1 MDLCTMHT
9 STCCTVLRLS
19 LSAPSSH
26 LQSSLGT
33 PSCSST
39 GRTLTPRRI
48 SPCCNAVFRSNRQ
61 SHLMQFQNALG
72 KGSTHCTL
80 KEWRMRACRKQL
92 WQGLYLVTFIQI
104 HTNVIQYVCSFERR
118 KATRMIVQWCCLFAN
133 ACYFLASADEGKRHL
148 SQWEEGFRSSVH
160 AYLTIIS
167 PMSAQAGIWTPGT
180 CVLAAVHCFCSSSQS
195 QTPLVSPA
203 YHSRSQLHPAGEP
216 DCFLQQR
223 SDAILTPSVAAVEYS
238 HHSHNAMHK
247 QVLPQQ

>member
-1 MDLCTMHT
+1 M
-9 STCCTVLRLS
+9 LRLS
-19 LSAPSSH
+19 LSATSSH

-39 GRTLTPRRI
+39 GSTLTPRRI
-48 SPCCNAVFRSNRQ
+48 SPCCMPCFAATDISCNFKTCWERDPLVAPSRSGECVPAAVSN
-61 SHLMQFQNALG
+61 SG
-72 KGSTHCTL
+72 KD
-80 KEWRMRACRKQL
+80 
-92 WQGLYLVTFIQI
+92 YTFIQI
-104 HTNVIQYVCSFERR
+104 HTNVIQYVCSFQRR
-118 KATRMIVQWCCLFAN
+118 KATRIIVQWCCLFAN
-133 ACYFLASADEGKRHL
+133 ACHFLASADEGKRHL

-203 YHSRSQLHPAGEP
+203 YHSRSQLHPANEP